1 MMIALNNWDTCIF
14 AHGCFLFV
22 PFLVCASPYLGAGV
36 IPQKVSNSAMMHST
50 SYSYT
55 QGYKARLNYY
65 TNGWSPTHS
74 DSLAVLKIDFGA
86 AKKTITAIAVQS
98 GFGYFVSAY
107 EISYS
112 VDGWSWRHWI
122 ENGREKVI

>member
-1 MMIALNNWDTCIF
+1 MVAF
-14 AHGCFLFV
+14 CFF
-22 PFLVCASPYLGAGV
+22 PYLVCASPNLGVGV
-36 IPQKVSNSAMMHST
+36 IPQKVSNSAMMHSS

-65 TNGWSPTHS
+65 AYGWNPTHR

-98 GFGYFVSAY
+98 GVGYFVSAY
-107 EISYS
+107 ELSYS

-122 ENGREKVI
+122 ESGREKVIKKTI